1 MLPRTFTVGDTV
13 IPLRRRIQ
21 RRRTIALHLLPGPVL
36 ELRLPRGCP
45 EAVVRRF
52 LDSRRSWVARALPGL
67 PVPRRLEE
75 GAPHPVLGVEYPLRL
90 ERTGRYG
97 GEVRD
102 GALRLTLPGL
112 DEGRV
117 AEALQRFYRAR
128 AERVFADRLAHW
140 CDRLAHWSIGRPG
153 LRLRRM
159 RRRWGSCSRS
169 GEVTLNVRLVE
180 RDEALIDLVV
190 VHELCHLLEFNH
202 SRRFYALMDEAL
214 PDWRVRSEA
223 LDGGVLRP
231 DV

>member
-1 MLPRTFTVGDTV
+1 MLPRTLTVGETV
-13 IPLRRRIQ
+13 IPLRRRVQ

-52 LDSRRSWVARALPGL
+52 LDSRRSWVERALPGL

-90 ERTGRYG
+90 ERAGRYG

-102 GALRLTLPGL
+102 GTLRLTLPGL

-117 AEALQRFYRAR
+117 AEALRRFYRTR
-128 AERVFADRLAHW
+128 AERVFAERLSHW
-140 CDRLAHWSIGRPG
+140 CDRLAHWPIGQPG

-214 PDWRVRSEA
+214 PDWRARSEA
-223 LDGGVLRP
+223 LDSGALGP